1 MWDACG
7 MARTGSGLEHAIQEI
22 SALHEDFR
30 TGLKV
35 LGDGDS
41 LNQSLEKAG
50 RVDDFFELAQLMCR
64 DALHRE
70 ESCGGHFRE
79 EHQTPDGEALR
90 DDDNFSYVAAW
101 EYTGAEPVLHREDLN
116 FQHVRPTQRS
126 YA

>member
-1 MWDACG
+1 V
-7 MARTGSGLEHAIQEI
+7 R
-22 SALHEDFR
+22 
-30 TGLKV
+30 V
-35 LGDGDS
+35 LGDEES

-90 DDDNFSYVAAW
+90 DDENFAYVAAW
-101 EYTGAEPVLHREDLN
+101 EWAGAGAAPILHREDLT